1 MKENAIKALLC
12 IGTFI
17 LFVVLHTF
25 YRMAGGNSSLVGAW
39 IGNLL
44 FLLPGISVP
53 FYIWKKYPF
62 NNNNT
67 DEVSHVLQS
76 SPKDT
81 DANNPNPLLQSTK
94 ENNSGPTF
102 SEYKSI
108 NDRFA
113 QANGFENN
121 NTNNKTSSSNV
132 KPIDSV
138 IKNSSSEKSN
148 PSPSEEL
155 NQKLE
160 QLKQL
165 HKSGLLTD
173 KELEEKSA
181 KIKLDFRTTQ
191 AQKKIQA
198 IKQIKKDQVQ
208 SAVASGVLSE
218 AEAHIKIKQIEDS
231 VVCPYC
237 ENVGDK
243 SVEFC
248 AKCFSNKAGTLPD
261 DVDRFYCE
269 CCGFQNKED
278 FETCALCLA
287 NASISENEQEE
298 ANNLTWMRDYN
309 PIDIIL
315 IICALVGIGVGLLM
329 MR

>member
-25 YRMAGGNSSLVGAW
+25 YRMAWGNSSLVGAW
-39 IGNLL
+39 IGNIL
-44 FLLPGISVP
+44 FLFPAISVP

-76 SPKDT
+76 SPKDP
-81 DANNPNPLLQSTK
+81 DANNPNTWLHPTDGTTTGETLAVK
-94 ENNSGPTF
+94 SGT
-102 SEYKSI
+102 
-108 NDRFA
+108 
-113 QANGFENN
+113 
-121 NTNNKTSSSNV
+121 
-132 KPIDSV
+132 
-138 IKNSSSEKSN
+138 KNSSSEKSN
-148 PSPSEEL
+148 SSPSDEL
-155 NQKLE
+155 DHKLE
-160 QLKQL
+160 LLKQL

-248 AKCFSNKAGTLPD
+248 AKCFLNKAGTLPD
-261 DVDRFYCE
+261 DWVDE
-269 CCGFQNKED
+269 NLKS
-278 FETCALCLA
+278 LVIV
-287 NASISENEQEE
+287 SIIV
-298 ANNLTWMRDYN
+298 LT
-309 PIDIIL
+309 
-315 IICALVGIGVGLLM
+315 GLLVAATYN
-329 MR
+329 